1 MEINFHVNVPNLK
14 GSIMIT
20 GFHGLGATG
29 FIAVKH
35 AVTSLNA
42 ELIGYI
48 ETEKIPPFVSMEEK
62 RLSLPFE
69 IYKKDNFVFIL
80 TNVPPHPK
88 ERQIYSR
95 ALAEWAVEQG
105 LAGCYLIGGLD
116 SRLKPSENDKI
127 RITITKAFKNI
138 DKLGIPLLEKGLF
151 VVGPLAV
158 MLTHFEINNFPA
170 VALLPYANPTRPDP
184 LAASVAVEHLNK
196 LTNLSMDVSSLVN
209 DAQRIETEI
218 QEFNKQRQERGKPEH
233 QTLYI

>member
-1 MEINFHVNVPNLK
+1 MAINFHINKTNLK
-14 GSIMIT
+14 GSVMVT

-42 ELIGYI
+42 DLIGYI

-69 IYKKDNFVFIL
+69 IYQKDKYVFVL

-88 ERQIYSR
+88 ERQAYCRS
-95 ALAEWAVEQG
+95 LAEWAVEQG
-105 LAGCYLIGGLD
+105 FAKCYLLGGLD

-127 RITITKAFKNI
+127 RIAVTKGCKDI
-138 DKLGIPLLEKGLF
+138 EKIGIPLLEKGLF

-184 LAASVAVEHLNK
+184 LAASVAVEYLNK
-196 LTNLSMDVSSLVN
+196 LTNLSMDVSQLIN
-209 DAQRIETEI
+209 DAQKIETEI